1 MEPKQKRCVGLKYYD
16 PVCLKVFSFAS
27 WVSNTDLLLEIVY
40 DLSQVCEIAQRKLL
54 NLELFHNLLA

>member
-40 DLSQVCEIAQRKLL
+40 FGSKRTLL
-54 NLELFHNLLA
+54 ENLPI